1 MDSSGK
7 FVGVVC
13 DTEDPV
19 EDINDSVEET
29 REEDTVSVTTT
40 VVPEDEEVG
49 QEEVEEEVVEEE
61 TVEEEAE
68 EEEAVEEEAMEDEV
82 VEEEAELPGEVVE

>member
-29 REEDTVSVTTT
+29 READTVSVTTT
-40 VVPEDEEVG
+40 VVPEDEDVG

-61 TVEEEAE
+61 AVDEEAE
-68 EEEAVEEEAMEDEV
+68 EEEA
-82 VEEEAELPGEVVE
+82 GE